1 MTERE
6 EEIVNGCLKGDP
18 KYQEVLYNT
27 YSKKMYGVCLRYA
40 PSDEAAKDLLQDGF
54 IKVFQNLDRFKGEG
68 SFEGWVRRIMV
79 NHALE
84 GLRKLSA
91 KAQHVDVEDVHEVLQ
106 DNHHVNFNRYDMN
119 YLLSKIQQLAPGYR
133 AVFNLYIIEGYQHN
147 EIAEMLG
154 ISENT
159 SKSQLSRARKLL
171 QDSLEDV
178 KKAYNV

>member
-6 EEIVNGCLKGDP
+6 AEIINGCLKGDA

-27 YSKKMYGVCLRYA
+27 YARKMFGVCQRYA
-40 PSDEAAKDLLQDGF
+40 ANQENAKDLLQEGF
-54 IKVFQNLDRFKGEG
+54 IKVFQNLEKFKGEG

-79 NHALE
+79 NHSLE
-84 GLRKLSA
+84 SLRKLSA
-91 KAQHVDVEDVHEVLQ
+91 KATHIDVDEMRESLHQNIDYSK
-106 DNHHVNFNRYDMN
+106 YDMN
-119 YLLSKIQQLAPGYR
+119 YLLGKIQELAPGYR

-147 EIAEMLG
+147 EIAEMLD

>member
-6 EEIVNGCLKGDP
+6 EEIVNGCLKGDT

-40 PSDEAAKDLLQDGF
+40 PNEEAARDLLQDGF
-54 IKVFQNLDRFKGEG
+54 IKVYQNLESFKGQG

-79 NHALE
+79 NNALE

-91 KAQHVDVEDVHEVLQ
+91 KAQHVDVNEMHEVLHE
-106 DNHHVNFNRYDMN
+106 NINFGKYDMN
-119 YLLSKIQQLAPGYR
+119 YLLSKIQELAPGYR

-147 EIAEMLG
+147 EIAEMLD

-171 QDSLEDV
+171 QESLEDV

>member
-27 YSKKMYGVCLRYA
+27 YAKKMYGVCLRYA
-40 PSDEAAKDLLQDGF
+40 PNEETAQDLLQEGF
-54 IKVFQNLDRFKGEG
+54 IKVFQNLAGFKGEG

-79 NHALE
+79 NHSLE

-91 KAQHVDVEDVHEVLQ
+91 RAQHVDVEEMHEVLH
-106 DNHHVNFNRYDMN
+106 DNINFSKYDMN
-119 YLLSKIQQLAPGYR
+119 YLLSKIQELAPGYR